1 MLQSLSLVI
10 PCYNDADAFSQTIGS
25 ISGELDTH
33 DELIV
38 VDSSNNRDLIQSV
51 LALHKSLRCN
61 VKYVWTP
68 PKGVYEAF
76 NIGLS
81 HVSKSWI
88 QILNSGDLYVPT
100 ARRMIS
106 ETICNYPDYPV
117 HVFGQIAIAKSSLTY
132 SYFPE
137 DQGIWPTQS
146 VIARKSVHDAVGKFS
161 VEYRIVSDQLYYAD
175 LRTRFSWK
183 LHKSALTT
191 YDLDGLSAAVS
202 LRNSKELY
210 VMWRALSQGIVN
222 SFFRAYVKPRLR
234 VILAK
239 VAGPQSVILIKRN
252 FGWAFSNYHRS
263 SNS

>member
-1 MLQSLSLVI
+1 MLHSLSLVI
-10 PCYNDADAFSQTIGS
+10 PFYNDADAFSETIGS
-25 ISGELDTH
+25 TSGELEPH

-38 VDSSNNRDLIQSV
+38 VDSSNDRSLVQSV
-51 LALHKSLRCN
+51 LALHKSLRCSVN
-61 VKYVWTP
+61 YFWTP

-76 NIGLS
+76 NIGLN
-81 HVSKSWI
+81 HVSKNWV
-88 QILNSGDLYVPT
+88 QILNSGDLYVPI

-106 ETICNYPDYPV
+106 ETIYEYPEYMV
-117 HVFGQIAIAKSSLTY
+117 HVFGQVAIGKPGLNY

-146 VIARKSVHDAVGKFS
+146 VIIRKSVHDAVGNFS
-161 VEYRIVSDQLYYAD
+161 VDYRIVSDQLYYAD

-210 VMWRALSQGIVN
+210 VMWRALGQGAVK
-222 SFFRAYVKPRLR
+222 SVFRAYVKPRLR
-234 VILAK
+234 VLLTK
-239 VAGPQSVILIKRN
+239 VAGPQSVILIKRH
-252 FGWAFSNYHRS
+252 FGWAYSNYHRS